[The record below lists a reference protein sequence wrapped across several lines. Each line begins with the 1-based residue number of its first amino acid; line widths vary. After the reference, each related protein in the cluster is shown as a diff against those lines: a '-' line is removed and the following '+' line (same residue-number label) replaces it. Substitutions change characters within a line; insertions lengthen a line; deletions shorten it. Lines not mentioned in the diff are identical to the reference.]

1 MSNICME
8 GHNEENE
15 TEGFYKVTYVYNKTT
30 QDAQDST
37 LFRTNYIHKT
47 QIVKI
52 QHNVYTE
59 IDHVLK
65 NEGYC
70 IGRNFSRSFDTIDLA
85 HEEVF
90 IRFTVGVDDD
100 IGDCADDDCRHEC
113 THARTL
119 TGTRASIHI
128 CKTLMI
134 VRIEL
139 A

>member
-1 MSNICME
+1 MSKMTDKSHKLQSILDEHKQEIPDQLYLQMSNICME

-37 LFRTNYIHKT
+37 LFRTHYIPTT

-52 QHNVYTE
+52 QHNLYTE

-70 IGRNFSRSFDTIDLA
+70 IGRNFSRSFAIFDLA

-90 IRFTVGVDDD
+90 IRFTVGVDDA
-100 IGDCADDDCRHEC
+100 ISDCADE
-113 THARTL
+113 
-119 TGTRASIHI
+119 
-128 CKTLMI
+128 
-134 VRIEL
+134 
-139 A
+139 